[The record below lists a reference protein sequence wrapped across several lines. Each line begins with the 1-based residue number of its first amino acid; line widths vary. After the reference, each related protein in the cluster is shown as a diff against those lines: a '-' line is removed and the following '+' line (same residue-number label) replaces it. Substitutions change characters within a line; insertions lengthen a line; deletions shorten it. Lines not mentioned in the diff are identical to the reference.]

1 MFGLFKKNK
10 PGKAYD
16 GPALDPEWARNKR
29 GKFHRLNLIEG
40 IAEGLGGFSAV
51 YVIWHSGVKPG
62 WVYVGRTNDLATALD
77 EAADNEDI
85 QEYERNGG
93 LFVSWSPIVANR
105 QNGVLRYLHD
115 AMKPKVKNRAA
126 HDIEDG
132 PIKVIPPKRK

>member
-16 GPALDPEWARNKR
+16 GPAIDPEWARNKR
-29 GKFHRLNLIEG
+29 GKFHRLNTLESV
-40 IAEGLGGFSAV
+40 AEGLVGFSAV
-51 YVIWHSGVKPG
+51 YVIWHSSVKQG
-62 WVYVGRTNDLATALD
+62 WVYVGRKNDLAMALD

-85 QEYERNGG
+85 QEYEPNGG
-93 LFVSWSPIVANR
+93 LLVSWSPIVANR

-115 AMKPKVKNRAA
+115 AMKPKVNSRAV
-126 HDIEDG
+126 HDIEDD